1 LEETIKIPKVI
12 HYCWFGKKRKPKLV
26 RDCIVSW
33 KKHLSDYQI
42 IEWNETNSD
51 LSIPFVANAYKQ
63 KKWAFV
69 SDYIRLKVIY
79 ENGGVYLDT
88 DMMVIKNFDEMLNH
102 NFFLGAED
110 SEFINCSI
118 LGAVKGN
125 EIVKEILTFYDNLKF
140 DKVSYFDITIPRIV
154 TKFVREKFS
163 FKDKFNEIVSFESL
177 VVYPKKY
184 FYPFPFENKSE
195 LDNYAKFIDDESYAV
210 HLWSSSWIEYSEFH
224 YFRNKQYYK
233 GLKKMLKEISKGDK
247 MNFKYWRKI
256 LSSIKESLN

>member
-1 LEETIKIPKVI
+1 MIPKII

-26 RDCIVSW
+26 RDCIESW
-33 KKHLSDYQI
+33 KKHLPDYEI

-51 LSIPFVANAYKQ
+51 LSHPFVKETYKL

-88 DMMVIKNFDEMLNH
+88 DMMVVKNFDELLKH
-102 NFFLGAED
+102 SIFLGAED

-118 LGAVKGN
+118 LGAIKGN
-125 EIVKEILTFYDNLKF
+125 LLIKEFLTFYDNLKF
-140 DKVSYFDITIPRIV
+140 EGVSLYDLTIPRIV
-154 TKFVREKFS
+154 TKLIREKF
-163 FKDKFNEIVSFESL
+163 KFENEFNNIVSFNNF
-177 VVYPKKY
+177 VVYPEKY
-184 FYPFPFENKSE
+184 FYPFPHKNKDELEN
-195 LDNYAKFIDDESYAV
+195 YTCFIDDKSFTV

-224 YFRNKQYYK
+224 YFRKKQYFK
-233 GLKKMLKEISKGDK
+233 GFKKILREISNGDK

-256 LSSIKESLN
+256 LSSINESLK